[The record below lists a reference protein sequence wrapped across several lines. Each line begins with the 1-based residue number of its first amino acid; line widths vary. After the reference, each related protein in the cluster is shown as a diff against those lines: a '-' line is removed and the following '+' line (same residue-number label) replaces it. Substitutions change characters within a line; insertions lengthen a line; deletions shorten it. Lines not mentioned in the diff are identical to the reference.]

1 MMVSHTI
8 DQGQL
13 RDTLIKNWMTHERP
27 RLFYIDNLRILLIVL
42 VVLHHLA
49 ITYGA
54 PGDWPYREGQP
65 DMVASVV
72 FALFGAINQAF
83 MMGFFFMISG
93 FFTPGSY
100 DRKGGGPFLKD
111 RLLRLG
117 IPVLFYIAI
126 IDPLVVY
133 ALVVNVRGFEGSFLK
148 FLLRFIENYGSLGV
162 GPLWFVELLL
172 IFNIFYV
179 LWQRL
184 ATRAAHQP
192 QRESKTPGNMTIAA
206 FALFLGLATFIVR
219 ILVPVGW
226 EFKLLGLRFP
236 HFPQYLSLFVIGI
249 IAYRRNWLQG
259 ISDAMGKVWL
269 TITIITFV
277 LLPITLVAGGAMEG
291 NIAPFV
297 GGFHWQ
303 AFFKAVWDQF
313 ICMGMVITMLV
324 WFRRSFNRQ
333 GTVAKAMSASAYTAY
348 IIHQPVLVFL
358 GLTLRGISLYPLIK
372 FALVAPVAV
381 VLCFL
386 LSNYIRKLPLAKS
399 IL

>member
-1 MMVSHTI
+1 
-8 DQGQL
+8 
-13 RDTLIKNWMTHERP
+13 MTHERP
-27 RLFYIDNLRILLIVL
+27 RLFYVDNLRILLIVL

-100 DRKGGGPFLKD
+100 DRKEAGPFLKD

-117 IPVLFYIAI
+117 IPVLFYIVI

-148 FLLRFIENYGSLGV
+148 FLTRFIENYGSLGV

-184 ATRAAHQP
+184 ATPAGHQP
-192 QRESKTPGNMTIAA
+192 QRESKTPGNMAIAA
-206 FALFLGLATFIVR
+206 FALFLGLVTFIVR

-324 WFRRSFNRQ
+324 WFRRSFNHQ

>member
-1 MMVSHTI
+1 MA
-8 DQGQL
+8 
-13 RDTLIKNWMTHERP
+13 HERP
-27 RLFYIDNLRILLIVL
+27 RFFYIDNLRILLIVL

-65 DMVASVV
+65 DMVTSIV
-72 FALFGAINQAF
+72 FSLFGAINDAF

-100 DRKGGGPFLKD
+100 DRKGARLFLRN

-117 IPVLFYIAI
+117 VPLLFYII
-126 IDPLVVY
+126 VIDPLIVY
-133 ALVVNVRGFEGSFLK
+133 ALVVNVKGFEDSFLK
-148 FLLRFIENYGSLGV
+148 FLPRYFENYGSLGV

-172 IFNIFYV
+172 ILNLLYV
-179 LWQRL
+179 LWRRL
-184 ATRAAHQP
+184 VAQAAHHG
-192 QRESKTPGNMTIAA
+192 QRESKTPGNVAIAT
-206 FALFLGLATFIVR
+206 FALLLGLVTFMVR
-219 ILVPVGW
+219 MAVPVGW

-236 HFPQYLSLFVIGI
+236 HIAQYLSLFVIGI
-249 IAYRRNWLQG
+249 IAYRRGWPQG
-259 ISDAMGKVWL
+259 ISDAMAKKWL
-269 TITIITFV
+269 GITIITFV
-277 LLPITLVAGGAMEG
+277 LLPIALVAGGAMEG
-291 NIAPFV
+291 NIAPFL

-303 AFFKAVWDQF
+303 SLVKSVWDQF
-313 ICMGMVITMLV
+313 MCMGMLVILLV
-324 WFRRSFNRQ
+324 WFRKRFNHQ

-348 IIHQPVLVFL
+348 IIHQPVLIVI
-358 GLTLRGISLYPLIK
+358 GLILMGMSLYLLSK

-386 LSNYIRKLPLAKS
+386 LSNYIRKLPLARR